1 MKEEITNYP
10 SKDKPWL
17 KYYDYDTEKLEIPN
31 MSIYQMASLYN
42 KDRLDNIALD
52 IRTGKNNFKKGVTI
66 TYREYLKKMREFA
79 KSLSL
84 LGVKEN
90 EIISLVLP
98 NIIESRVS
106 IYGSNILGAT
116 PYAINP
122 LLAPEKFNTIIEE
135 NNIQNIF
142 MFSMFYEK
150 YKNVLN
156 IRKYKNVIFLDGMET
171 MPTFLKT
178 YLRFKNNIKVPIGDN
193 FISYEEFIRE
203 GKKTKKEIT
212 PFYEEDHTAII
223 VGTSGTTGVPKGV
236 CLTDKNLNAAATSHI
251 STGLFEENDVF
262 LDVLLQSIAYG
273 VSAMHYTTCGGL
285 KSILIPELVSDKMAY
300 LLKTTNPDHFLG
312 GPIHCLNIAKS
323 EEFKSGEL
331 KPIKNYVSGGATLK
345 KELEKKLNKVS
356 EDFKENGT
364 RSDLFVRQGLGST
377 ENTGGGLYQMPGSYK
392 FGSVGI
398 PLPLNTI
405 GVFTPRTDIEL
416 PYNTMGELCITGP
429 CVMKEYLNNVE
440 ETNKVLKRHSDGK
453 VWLHMGDIGYID
465 KDGCFFHKHRL
476 SDIFMRRGFNVHPGK
491 ITELLNTISEI
502 KAVGVIVVE
511 HPIEEMVPIACISLY
526 NEFDND
532 KVKEK
537 IENICK
543 NNLDDMAIP
552 YEYVYMEELPLNAG
566 GKVNLPVLKRMYEER
581 NSLKLKKVK
590 DKGEKYE
597 RIFSRI

>member
-416 PYNTMGELCITGP
+416 PFNTMGELCITGP

>member
-10 SKDKPWL
+10 SKEKPWL

-66 TYREYLKKMREFA
+66 TYREYLKRMREFA

-116 PYAINP
+116 PYAITP

-178 YLRFKNNIKVPIGDN
+178 YLRFKNNIKVPTGDN

-203 GKKTKKEIT
+203 GKKLKKEIT
-212 PFYEEDHTAII
+212 PYYDEEHTAII

-285 KSILIPELVSDKMAY
+285 KSVLIPELVSDKLAY
-300 LLKTTNPDHFLG
+300 LLKTINPDHFLG

-323 EEFKSGEL
+323 EEFKRGEL

-345 KELEKKLNKVS
+345 KELEKKLNKVD
-356 EDFKENGT
+356 ENFKENGT

-405 GVFTPRTDIEL
+405 GIFTPNTDIEL
-416 PYNTMGELCITGP
+416 PFNTMGELCITGP
-429 CVMKEYLNNVE
+429 CVMKEYLNNE
-440 ETNKVLKRHSDGK
+440 KETNKVLKKHSDGK

-465 KDGCFFHKHRL
+465 EDGCFFHKHRL

-491 ITELLNTISEI
+491 ITELLNTIPEI

-566 GKVNLPVLKRMYEER
+566 GKVNIPLLKSMYEEK
-581 NSLKLKKVK
+581 NSLKLKK
-590 DKGEKYE
+590 
-597 RIFSRI
+597 

>member
-116 PYAINP
+116 LYAINP

-285 KSILIPELVSDKMAY
+285 KSVLIPELVSDKLAY

-312 GPIHCLNIAKS
+312 GPIHCLNMAKS

-416 PYNTMGELCITGP
+416 PFNTMGELCITGP

>member
-1 MKEEITNYP
+1 MKEKITNYP
-10 SKDKPWL
+10 SKEKPWL
-17 KYYDYDTEKLEIPN
+17 KYYDYDTEKLEIPK

-66 TYREYLKKMREFA
+66 TYREYLKRMREFA

-116 PYAINP
+116 PYAITP

-178 YLRFKNNIKVPIGDN
+178 YLRFKNKIKVPTGDN

-203 GKKTKKEIT
+203 GKKSKKEIT
-212 PFYEEDHTAII
+212 PYYEEDHTAII

-285 KSILIPELVSDKMAY
+285 KSVLIPELVSDKLAY

-405 GVFTPRTDIEL
+405 GVFTPKTDIEL

-429 CVMKEYLNNVE
+429 CVMKEYLNNEE
-440 ETNKVLKRHSDGK
+440 ETNKVLKDG
-453 VWLHMGDIGYID
+453 WFYTGDLGYQD
-465 KDGCFFHKHRL
+465 KDGFIFITGRQKNMIVLKNGKKIFPEEVETLVNRIDLVEECMVFGLPDEKDKNDITLSVKVVLNKETAKEEKYKGMSDDELKDIIWNKIKTEVNETVPRYKHITNM
-476 SDIFMRRGFNVHPGK
+476 IFSK
-491 ITELLNTISEI
+491 
-502 KAVGVIVVE
+502 
-511 HPIEEMVPIACISLY
+511 
-526 NEFDND
+526 
-532 KVKEK
+532 
-537 IENICK
+537 
-543 NNLDDMAIP
+543 
-552 YEYVYMEELPLNAG
+552 EELV
-566 GKVNLPVLKRMYEER
+566 KTTT
-581 NSLKLKKVK
+581 KKVK
-590 DKGEKYE
+590 RNEEMKKILNNGL
-597 RIFSRI
+597 

>member
-1 MKEEITNYP
+1 MNYP
-10 SKDKPWL
+10 SIDKPWL

-42 KDRLDNIALD
+42 KDRLNEIALD
-52 IRTGKNNFKKGVTI
+52 IRTSKNNYKKGITI
-66 TYREYLKKMREFA
+66 TYKEYLNKMKEFA

-116 PYAINP
+116 PYAITP

-156 IRKYKNVIFLDGMET
+156 LRKYNNIVFLDGMES

-178 YLRFKNNIKVPIGDN
+178 YLRIKNNIKLPSGDN
-193 FISYEEFIRE
+193 FISYDEFIKE
-203 GKKTKKEIT
+203 GKKIKKEIE
-212 PFYEEDHTAII
+212 PYYKENHNAII
-223 VGTSGTTGVPKGV
+223 IGTSGTTGVPKGV
-236 CLTDKNLNAAATSHI
+236 CLTDKNINAAAVSHI
-251 STGLFEENDVF
+251 STGLFEEKDIF

-285 KSILIPELVSDKMAY
+285 KSILIPELVSDKLAY
-300 LLKTTNPDHFLG
+300 LLKTLNPDHFLG

-323 EEFKSGEL
+323 EEFKNGEL

-345 KELEKKLNKVS
+345 KELEEELNKVS
-356 EDFKENGT
+356 SDFSENGVKHN
-364 RSDLFVRQGLGST
+364 LFVRQGLGST
-377 ENTGGGLYQMPGSYK
+377 ENTGGGLYQIPGSYK
-392 FGSVGI
+392 FGSTGI
-398 PLPLNTI
+398 PLPMNTI
-405 GVFTPRTDIEL
+405 GVFIPHTDTEL
-416 PYNTMGELCITGP
+416 PYNTEGELCITGP
-429 CVMKEYLNNVE
+429 CVMKEYLNNEE
-440 ETNKVLKRHSDGK
+440 ETNKVLMKHKDGK
-453 VWLHMGDIGYID
+453 IWLHMGDVGYID

-476 SDIFMRRGFNVHPGK
+476 TNMFMRRGFKIHPGK
-491 ITELLNTISEI
+491 ITELLNAIPEI
-502 KAVGVIVVE
+502 KAVGVIAVDHPVE
-511 HPIEEMVPIACISLY
+511 EKVPIACISLY

-532 KVKEK
+532 IVKEK

-552 YEYVYMEELPLNAG
+552 YEYVYMDDLPLNAG
-566 GKVNLPVLKRMYEER
+566 GKVNLPLLKEMYL
-581 NSLKLKKVK
+581 NKISLKLKK
-590 DKGEKYE
+590 
-597 RIFSRI
+597 

>member
-1 MKEEITNYP
+1 MQDTLEELEFEGIA
-10 SKDKPWL
+10 
-17 KYYDYDTEKLEIPN
+17 YYD
-31 MSIYQMASLYN
+31 
-42 KDRLDNIALD
+42 
-52 IRTGKNNFKKGVTI
+52 
-66 TYREYLKKMREFA
+66 
-79 KSLSL
+79 
-84 LGVKEN
+84 
-90 EIISLVLP
+90 
-98 NIIESRVS
+98 
-106 IYGSNILGAT
+106 
-116 PYAINP
+116 
-122 LLAPEKFNTIIEE
+122 EE
-135 NNIQNIF
+135 
-142 MFSMFYEK
+142 
-150 YKNVLN
+150 
-156 IRKYKNVIFLDGMET
+156 
-171 MPTFLKT
+171 
-178 YLRFKNNIKVPIGDN
+178 
-193 FISYEEFIRE
+193 
-203 GKKTKKEIT
+203 
-212 PFYEEDHTAII
+212 HTAII

-285 KSILIPELVSDKMAY
+285 KSVLIPELVSDKLAY
-300 LLKTTNPDHFLG
+300 LLKTINPDHFLG
-312 GPIHCLNIAKS
+312 GPIHCLNIVKS
-323 EEFKSGEL
+323 EEFKNGEL

-405 GVFTPRTDIEL
+405 GVFTPGTDIEL

-429 CVMKEYLNNVE
+429 CVMKEYLNNEE
-440 ETNKVLKRHSDGK
+440 ETNKVLKKHSDGK

-491 ITELLNTISEI
+491 ITELLNTIPEI

-537 IENICK
+537 IENKDYSCIISVEEIFKENDRIDLKSQNYSKYVNGVKLDIENCKITEFDVTRRNVKEETQK
-543 NNLDDMAIP
+543 NNLTDETCRIYLDNKFLGLGIVS
-552 YEYVYMEELPLNAG
+552 EN
-566 GKVNLPVLKRMYEER
+566 KLKRD
-581 NSLKLKKVK
+581 LLLQ
-590 DKGEKYE
+590 D
-597 RIFSRI
+597 

>member
-10 SKDKPWL
+10 SKEKPWL
-17 KYYDYDTEKLEIPN
+17 KYYDYDTEKLVIPN

-66 TYREYLKKMREFA
+66 TYREYLKRMREFA

-116 PYAINP
+116 PYAITP

-178 YLRFKNNIKVPIGDN
+178 YLRFKNNIKVPTGDN
-193 FISYEEFIRE
+193 FISYEDFIRE
-203 GKKTKKEIT
+203 GKKLKKEII
-212 PFYEEDHTAII
+212 PYYDEDHTAII

-285 KSILIPELVSDKMAY
+285 KSVLIPELVSDKLAY

-345 KELEKKLNKVS
+345 KELEKKLNKVR
-356 EDFKENGT
+356 EDF
-364 RSDLFVRQGLGST
+364 
-377 ENTGGGLYQMPGSYK
+377 
-392 FGSVGI
+392 
-398 PLPLNTI
+398 
-405 GVFTPRTDIEL
+405 
-416 PYNTMGELCITGP
+416 
-429 CVMKEYLNNVE
+429 
-440 ETNKVLKRHSDGK
+440 
-453 VWLHMGDIGYID
+453 
-465 KDGCFFHKHRL
+465 
-476 SDIFMRRGFNVHPGK
+476 
-491 ITELLNTISEI
+491 
-502 KAVGVIVVE
+502 
-511 HPIEEMVPIACISLY
+511 
-526 NEFDND
+526 
-532 KVKEK
+532 
-537 IENICK
+537 
-543 NNLDDMAIP
+543 
-552 YEYVYMEELPLNAG
+552 
-566 GKVNLPVLKRMYEER
+566 
-581 NSLKLKKVK
+581 
-590 DKGEKYE
+590 
-597 RIFSRI
+597 